1 MAIISSTEQFIGFP
15 PTLDTTERRSALI
28 NAESQPYTMQDFID
42 TINAGGGALVG
53 TQYLFVQAN
62 GTDIANAAELQAAYV
77 TAQTMSP
84 SATNRIT
91 IIAAPGNYNLGSTT
105 FIMNIDSINLISL
118 DGNRS
123 IIFNSNNSLGTISV
137 QAYDVFVS
145 GVDVKTKNF
154 GVTGGYYD
162 TTIENCRGGNYSFGG
177 DDFPQGTFINCIGG
191 LYSFGGGTGDGTG
204 TFIGCTGDY
213 GSFGGIQASGVFTD
227 CVCSDGGFASNGD
240 AMGTFTNC
248 VSRDTTFAYSF
259 GGYGTAS
266 GTFRN
271 CKGGVGSFAGDGGAS
286 GVFSN
291 CEGTLDSFG
300 GASGTLTGQLY
311 YCRLTAPT
319 NTFQTVSGAGRT
331 VLCIDGNNNQNNQ

>member
-42 TINAGGGALVG
+42 TINAGGGTLVG

-91 IIAAPGNYNLGSTT
+91 IIAAPGNYNFGSSA
-105 FIMNIDSINLISL
+105 FLMSISYIDLVSL
-118 DGNRS
+118 DGNCS
-123 IIFNSNNSLGTISV
+123 IIFNSNNVGGSIAVTALNT
-137 QAYDVFVS
+137 FVK
-145 GVDVKTKNF
+145 GVDALTKNF
-154 GVTGGYYD
+154 FVGNALVLVTL
-162 TTIENCRGGNYSFGG
+162 ENCKGGNFSFGG
-177 DDFPQGTFINCIGG
+177 TTMASGTFINCVGG
-191 LYSFGGGTGDGTG
+191 LSSFGGGGGTAPG
-204 TFIGCTGDY
+204 TFIGCIGGGT
-213 GSFGGIQASGVFTD
+213 SFGGLTAFGSFTD
-227 CVCSDGGFASNGD
+227 CLCSDAGFASNGN
-240 AMGTFTNC
+240 AGGAFTNC

-259 GGYGTAS
+259 GGYGFAS
-266 GTFRN
+266 GRFNN
-271 CKGGVGSFAGDGGAS
+271 CTGGVGSFAGDGSAS

-291 CEGTLDSFG
+291 CNGALDSFG

-311 YCRLTAPT
+311 YCRLTLPT

>member
-62 GTDIANAAELQAAYV
+62 GTDVANAAELQAAYV

-84 SATNRIT
+84 SAINRIT
-91 IIAAPGNYNLGSTT
+91 IIAAPGNYNFGGFS
-105 FIMNIDSINLISL
+105 FVMNIDYIDLVSL
-118 DGNRS
+118 DGNAS
-123 IIFNSNNSLGTISV
+123 IIFNSNLGGAIAVVAFDT
-137 QAYDVFVS
+137 FVK
-145 GVDVKTKNF
+145 GVDVLTKNF
-154 GVTGGYYD
+154 FVGNSLLSIVL
-162 TTIENCRGGNYSFGG
+162 ENCKGGDYSFGG
-177 DDFPQGTFINCIGG
+177 FTTASGIFINCVGG
-191 LYSFGGGTGDGTG
+191 DYSFGGAGGDASG
-204 TFIGCTGDY
+204 TFIGCIG
-213 GSFGGIQASGVFTD
+213 GQASFGGLTAFGSFTD
-227 CVCSDGGFASNGD
+227 CLSSDAGFASNGH
-240 AMGTFTNC
+240 AGGVFTNC

-259 GGYGTAS
+259 GGYGLAT
-266 GTFRN
+266 GTFRR
-271 CKGGVGSFAGDGGAS
+271 CIGGVGSFAGDGGAS

-311 YCRLTAPT
+311 YCRLTSPIS
-319 NTFQTVSGAGRT
+319 TFQTVSGAGRT
-331 VLCIDGNNNQNNQ
+331 VLCIDGLNNQNNQ

>member
-42 TINAGGGALVG
+42 TINAGGGVLSG
-53 TQYLFVQAN
+53 TQYVFVQAN
-62 GTDIANAAELQAAYV
+62 GTDTANGADLLAAYV

-84 SATNRIT
+84 SFTNRIT

-105 FIMNIDSINLISL
+105 FLMNVDSINLVSL

-123 IIFNSNNSLGTISV
+123 IILNSSNSNGTISV
-137 QAYDVFVS
+137 QAYDVFVN
-145 GVDVKTKNF
+145 GVDVGTKNF
-154 GVTGGYYD
+154 TVGSGYYD
-162 TTIENCRGGNYSFGG
+162 TIIENCKGGNFSFGG
-177 DDFPQGTFINCIGG
+177 FNSPQGTFIDCVGG
-191 LYSFGGGTGDGTG
+191 LTSFGGAGNASG
-204 TFIGCTGDY
+204 TFIRCTGDI
-213 GSFGGIQASGVFTD
+213 GSFGSTDAYGRFTD
-227 CVCSDGGFASNGD
+227 CVCLDGGFASGGD
-240 AMGTFTNC
+240 AAGTFTNC
-248 VSRDTTFAYSF
+248 VSLDSSFAYSF

-271 CKGGVGSFAGDGGAS
+271 CQGGVGSFAGDGGAS

-291 CEGTLDSFG
+291 CNGELDSFG